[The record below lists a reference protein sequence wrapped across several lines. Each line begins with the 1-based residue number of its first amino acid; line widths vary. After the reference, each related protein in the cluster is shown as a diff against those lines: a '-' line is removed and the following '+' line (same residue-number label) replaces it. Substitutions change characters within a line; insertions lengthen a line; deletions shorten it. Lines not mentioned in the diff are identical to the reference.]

1 MTERSWRHYPAGT
14 RAAVLLL
21 GRPAAAFLL
30 LALLVASPAGPVPRL
45 DAWVSRAAYAAAVA
59 HPLWRASMA
68 AVTVTG
74 STAVLGPLTALG
86 CVVLLVSGRWRQ
98 AVFTALAMT
107 ATVCLRLVVL
117 AIVARPRPVD
127 RLAPAS
133 SYSFP
138 SGHTTASAAAAL
150 ILVVVCWPLLR
161 LRRSRI
167 LLAVAAGGWALSV
180 GVSRVALVVHWP
192 SDIVGAWLFAL
203 VTVLGTATVLRVA
216 LGRDGPEVTAGRS
229 RRQAG

>member
-1 MTERSWRHYPAGT
+1 MTLRQWHHPPAGT
-14 RAAVLLL
+14 RAAVLLV
-21 GRPAAAFLL
+21 GRPAAAFAL
-30 LALLVASPAGPVPRL
+30 LAALVAGQVGPVTRL

-59 HPLWRASMA
+59 HPLWRTSMA
-68 AVTVTG
+68 ALTVTG

-86 CVVLLVSGRWRQ
+86 CVILLVFGLWRQ
-98 AVFTALAMT
+98 AVFAAVAMT

-117 AIVARPRPVD
+117 VVVARARPAD
-127 RLAPAS
+127 QLASAS

-138 SGHTTASAAAAL
+138 SGHSTASAAAAL

-161 LRRSRI
+161 RRWSKI

-192 SDIVGAWLFAL
+192 SDIIGAWLFVL
-203 VTVLGTATVLRVA
+203 VTVPGTAAVLGAAR
-216 LGRDGPEVTAGRS
+216 GRGAPEVTAGLP

>member
-1 MTERSWRHYPAGT
+1 MTLRSSHPPPAGT
-14 RAAVLLL
+14 RAAVLLV
-21 GRPAAAFLL
+21 GWATVAFVL
-30 LALLVASPAGPVPRL
+30 LALLVAGSAGPVPRL
-45 DAWVSRAAYAAAVA
+45 DAWVSSAAYAAAMA

-86 CVVLLVSGRWRQ
+86 CVILLVFGRWRQ
-98 AVFTALAMT
+98 AVFAAVAMT
-107 ATVCLRLVVL
+107 TTVCLRLVVL
-117 AIVARPRPVD
+117 AVVARARPVD
-127 RLAPAS
+127 QLASAS

-138 SGHTTASAAAAL
+138 SGHSTVSAATAL
-150 ILVVVCWPLLR
+150 ILLVVCWPLLR

-192 SDIVGAWLFAL
+192 SDIIGAWLFVL
-203 VTVLGTATVLRVA
+203 VTVPGTAVVLRAA
-216 LGRDGPEVTAGRS
+216 LARDGPKVTAGRQ
-229 RRQAG
+229 RRRAG